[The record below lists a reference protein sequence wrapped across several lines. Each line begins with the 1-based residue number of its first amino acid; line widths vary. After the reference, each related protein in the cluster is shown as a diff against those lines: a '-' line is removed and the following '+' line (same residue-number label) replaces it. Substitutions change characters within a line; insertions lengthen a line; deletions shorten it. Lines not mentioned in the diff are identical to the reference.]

1 MKWKRFVKE
10 RNAWMD
16 DTQALRMESQ
26 QMSV

>member
-10 RNAWMD
+10 RNAWMA
-16 DTQALRMESQ
+16 DTRALRMESQ

>member
-10 RNAWMD
+10 RTAWMD
-16 DTQALRMESQ
+16 DTRALRMESQ